1 LNITKGL
8 KLTQKSITL
17 NQIKILAL
25 SSLGGILE
33 LYDFIIFVHFT
44 KFISVLF
51 FPADIPEWLKLI
63 QVYGLFS
70 IGYFFRP
77 VGGIIFAHFGDK
89 LGRKKI
95 FFSSII
101 LMALPTLAIG
111 LMPTYA
117 EIGYYSV
124 VILLLLRIMQ
134 GCAFGGE
141 SGTSLVFAFEHVS
154 KRHRGFACALIIASF
169 IGGGILAISVAKFI
183 NSHFTYDEIILKAWR
198 YPFILGG
205 LFGVISFI
213 LRSQTQETPVFLS
226 IKNKISKNSL
236 PIKDVLTNHRSSV
249 FIGLILYCLYF
260 TGTLVLNVLA
270 PSLLSTLFKISFLT
284 TSELTLVTYIFAII
298 GNLIFGVLGDRFGMI
313 KVLVLGVFFLSL
325 SSIIL
330 YYNLQHSSEYIFL
343 LGGINGF
350 FFGSVGIIPAIVLNY
365 FPSKLRLSG
374 SAFCLN
380 VSNAISS
387 GFGAI
392 IIPFLSTFNVMAPA
406 YYVSSFCII
415 VIFTAIYLLK
425 KS

>member
-1 LNITKGL
+1 MKNTITP
-8 KLTQKSITL
+8 
-17 NQIKILAL
+17 NQYKILSL

-51 FPADIPEWLKLI
+51 FPPDMPDWLRII

-77 VGGIIFAHFGDK
+77 VGGIIFAHYGDK

-95 FFSSII
+95 FISSIV

-124 VILLLLRIMQ
+124 VILLLLRMMQ

-141 SGTSLVFAFEHVS
+141 SSTSLVFAFEHVS
-154 KRHRGFACALIIASF
+154 KRHIGFACALIVASF
-169 IGGGILAISVAKFI
+169 SGGGFLAVSVAKFI
-183 NSHFTYDEIILKAWR
+183 NSHFTYDEIMLGAWR

-205 LFGVISFI
+205 FFGVITFI
-213 LRSQTQETPVFLS
+213 LRSQTQETPAFLS

-236 PIKDVLTNHRSSV
+236 PIKDVFINYKSAA
-249 FIGLILYCLYF
+249 FIGVILYSLYF
-260 TGTLVLNVLA
+260 TATLVVNILA
-270 PSLLSTLFKISFLT
+270 PSLLNKLFNIPLLT
-284 TSELTLVTYIFAII
+284 TSELTIVTYTFAII
-298 GNLIFGVLGDRFGMI
+298 GNLVFGVLADRFGMI

-325 SSIIL
+325 SSIIF
-330 YYNLQHSSEYIFL
+330 YYNLQHASENIFL
-343 LGGINGF
+343 LAGINGF
-350 FFGSVGIIPAIVLNY
+350 FFGSVGIIPAIVLNC

-374 SAFCLN
+374 SAFTLGI
-380 VSNAISS
+380 STAIFS

-392 IIPFLSTFNVMAPA
+392 IVPSLSNFNVMAPA
-406 YYVSSFCII
+406 YYTSAFCII

-425 KS
+425 KSK

>member
-1 LNITKGL
+1 M
-8 KLTQKSITL
+8 TQKSITL

-77 VGGIIFAHFGDK
+77 VGGIIFAHYGDK
-89 LGRKKI
+89 FGRKKI
-95 FFSSII
+95 FISSII

-124 VILLLLRIMQ
+124 VIILLLRIMQ

-169 IGGGILAISVAKFI
+169 IGGGFLAVSVAKFI
-183 NSHFTYDEIILKAWR
+183 NSHFTYDEIILGAWR

-249 FIGLILYCLYF
+249 FIGLILYSLYS
-260 TGTLVLNVLA
+260 TGTMAFYTLA

-325 SSIIL
+325 SSIIF

-374 SAFCLN
+374 SAFCFG
-380 VSNAISS
+380 VTTAIFS